1 MNPESP
7 SAEIRGHRRSEL
19 DTWHSARSVFQGA
32 GGSTEA
38 LRSTGIFRTAAS
50 SLTLNPAY
58 RDAAALPHG
67 PGRVRQPPSAH
78 GRPQHGVSSPP
89 PPQARLAPFW
99 AFHSLLYASSGSQQS
114 QASTSSEEIVKGH
127 NLRNKGIGGLYIT
140 LVTLGLCAFIWLVTA
155 ATLSSQ
161 ATALGVEAEEGEEEP
176 AAVLR
181 LEDSSA
187 PLPFIRLGDEPRIF
201 EAAHTSTAKRA
212 RVTEA
217 MVTPEVQETSGAT
230 AGKSTD
236 VSTTREARV
245 VSQDEPLFVGVS
257 TSTTTG
263 RRLKRARRV
272 RPHKRGSGK
281 SANKKRRNLY
291 PRRHIHR
298 GKPTGALAAIYDAT
312 HMPAGSPR
320 DLLD

>member
-187 PLPFIRLGDEPRIF
+187 PLPFIRLGDEPRNLRGRTYVDSQTCASHGGHGNTRGPGNVGCDCH
-201 EAAHTSTAKRA
+201 EKHRRQHDSRSSRCKAKTSHY
-212 RVTEA
+212 
-217 MVTPEVQETSGAT
+217 S
-230 AGKSTD
+230 
-236 VSTTREARV
+236 
-245 VSQDEPLFVGVS
+245 
-257 TSTTTG
+257 
-263 RRLKRARRV
+263 
-272 RPHKRGSGK
+272 
-281 SANKKRRNLY
+281 
-291 PRRHIHR
+291 
-298 GKPTGALAAIYDAT
+298 
-312 HMPAGSPR
+312 
-320 DLLD
+320 